1 MSALRADAGI
11 GPRAEALVLALA
23 GLAALHLM
31 LIPFAPEAS
40 GAKPDLVFLLL
51 AAAVLRRP
59 DRVPLALVLGL
70 GLAGDILL
78 ARPPGLGALGLLA
91 GIEVL
96 RAQAGRFG
104 AGRFAFEW
112 LAVALAFAAVIALT
126 EAVLALALL
135 PGAGSFWA
143 LRHVAVTAAL
153 YPLVA
158 LFVALATGRIGAA
171 R

>member
-1 MSALRADAGI
+1 VSALRAGAGI

-23 GLAALHLM
+23 GIAALHLM

-70 GLAGDILL
+70 GLAGDVLL
-78 ARPPGLGALGLLA
+78 ARPPGLGALGLLL

-96 RAQAGRFG
+96 RSQAGRFV
-104 AGRFAFEW
+104 AGRFALEW
-112 LAVALAFAAVIALT
+112 LAVALVFAAVIALT

-143 LRHVAVTAAL
+143 LRHVAVTAAV

>member
-1 MSALRADAGI
+1 MSAARASAGI
-11 GPRAEALVLALA
+11 GPRAEAAVLALA

-59 DRVPLALVLGL
+59 DRVPLVLVLGL
-70 GLAGDILL
+70 GIAGDILL
-78 ARPPGLGALGLLA
+78 ARPPGLGALGLLI
-91 GIEVL
+91 GIEAL
-96 RAQAGRFG
+96 RSQAGRLG
-104 AGRFAFEW
+104 AGRFPLEW
-112 LAVALAFAAVIALT
+112 LAVALVFAGVIALT
-126 EAVLALALL
+126 EAVLTLTLM
-135 PGAGSFWA
+135 PGAGAFWA

-153 YPLVA
+153 YPLIA
-158 LFVALATGRIGAA
+158 LFVALATGRIGVV